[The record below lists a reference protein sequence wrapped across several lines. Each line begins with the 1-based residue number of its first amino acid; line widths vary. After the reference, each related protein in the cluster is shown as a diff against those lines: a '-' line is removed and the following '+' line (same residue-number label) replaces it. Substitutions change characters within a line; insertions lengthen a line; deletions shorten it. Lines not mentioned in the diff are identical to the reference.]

1 MNAPLQQEEEGWLPS
16 LLYSNTTMNHQSSTA
31 DDSSSSGG
39 HHHGTTTNTGNA
51 AHHSNNSSNRPY
63 SHYGQHR
70 QKHTLRFLFRSVSFA
85 LLVGGYAISNYWSGG
100 GMVNMAGNT
109 EEEGNL
115 LRRRLSDVD
124 VILNEGRINNDETK
138 SFDATS
144 LLQHD
149 NTNFHRLLQSTNETT
164 DDKCA
169 PTKVANPPW
178 LATFHAI
185 GVIYMFLALAVVCDE
200 FFVPALEEI
209 SSEHHLNLSMDV
221 AGATLMAAG
230 GSAPELFT
238 SFVGTFKQSDIGI
251 GTIVGSAVFNVL
263 FVIGCCSML
272 SKEVLTLTW
281 WPLFRDCVYYAFGLL
296 VLSLLVGEFGKGR
309 VVWYEALI
317 LLVLYLGYVLLMF
330 YNRRLYKK
338 LTGKEL
344 VLGGEEEE
352 EEENSGGV
360 EVEEEVVEEAA
371 AAASDNDATADMTGS
386 GNTEMNNAS
395 SSAEAVMENGDN
407 GESGEKN
414 GEMTPKLSIDTA
426 DLDEGANN
434 SNGVASPVS
443 SPSDLE
449 DGANNSNGGVASP
462 VASLSDLDDGANNS
476 NGVASPV
483 SSPSNGAA
491 ASPVAT
497 RVSSPRNVPRGDF
510 RWPNTFRAGVLK
522 LLLHPE
528 SWVEKGGLG
537 IVSKIQGDVDTVF
550 KKIDAD
556 GSGAIDKDELRQL
569 FLELGHE
576 INDDDFDQ
584 VFRSLDLDGDGTI
597 CEEEFAKWYISSE
610 ERILSK
616 VKPIFDQFDTNKSGT
631 IERDEVRQLLKQI
644 EPRAT
649 EEDVDEALDAM
660 YKSGSKDEITYEEF
674 ADWYVHSL
682 IYTRQQKEAEKQ
694 IEEESQGVCEALK
707 PPRGEGVCA
716 WLKYL
721 FVIPLVFCL
730 TVTIPDVRRPGL
742 GKWCYLAFV
751 LSIAWIGIFS
761 YFMVNWAEIIG
772 NTIGIPSVVMG
783 LTFLAAGTSV
793 PDLLSSVIVARMGEG
808 DMAVSSSI
816 GSNIFDI
823 LVGLPLPWLI
833 FTLWPST
840 PTEVV
845 INATGIFIDIFILI
859 GMLVAIVIIVHCQGW
874 KMTRKLGF
882 IMFFMYFVF
891 LAQAIGRAYRD
902 DPCFGLQKK

>member
-1 MNAPLQQEEEGWLPS
+1 M
-16 LLYSNTTMNHQSSTA
+16 
-31 DDSSSSGG
+31 
-39 HHHGTTTNTGNA
+39 
-51 AHHSNNSSNRPY
+51 
-63 SHYGQHR
+63 
-70 QKHTLRFLFRSVSFA
+70 
-85 LLVGGYAISNYWSGG
+85 NYWSGG
-100 GMVNMAGNT
+100 GGGMSIMAGNNEGG

-115 LRRRLSDVD
+115 LRRRLSGVD
-124 VILNEGRINNDETK
+124 VILNEGGRINNDETK
-138 SFDATS
+138 PSEATS

-149 NTNFHRLLQSTNETT
+149 NTNFHRLLQSTTTPSTNQATNETT

-178 LATFHAI
+178 LATFYAI

-238 SFVGTFKQSDIGI
+238 SFVGTFQQSDIGI

-281 WPLFRDCVYYAFGLL
+281 WPLFRDCVYYAIGLL
-296 VLSLLVGEFGKGR
+296 VLTLLVGVFGNGK
-309 VVWYEALI
+309 VVWWEALI
-317 LLVLYLGYVLLMF
+317 LLIMYLGYVLLMW

-352 EEENSGGV
+352 EENSGD
-360 EVEEEVVEEAA
+360 EVEEEKVEEAA

-386 GNTEMNNAS
+386 GNTESNTAS
-395 SSAEAVMENGDN
+395 SSAEAVMENG
-407 GESGEKN
+407 
-414 GEMTPKLSIDTA
+414 EMTPKLSVDTA
-426 DLDEGANN
+426 DLEGTNN
-434 SNGVASPVS
+434 IN
-443 SPSDLE
+443 
-449 DGANNSNGGVASP
+449 GVASP
-462 VASLSDLDDGANNS
+462 VASPSDLDDGANNS
-476 NGVASPV
+476 NGVASPIASPSDLDEANNSNGV
-483 SSPSNGAA
+483 ASPVSSLRDLDDGANNSNGVASPLSSPSKGDV
-491 ASPVAT
+491 ASPV

-576 INDDDFDQ
+576 IHDDDFDQ

-694 IEEESQGVCEALK
+694 IEEESHGVCEVLK

-833 FTLWPST
+833 FTLWPSK
-840 PTEVV
+840 PNEVV
-845 INATGIFIDIFILI
+845 INARGIFIDIFILI

-891 LAQAIGRAYRD
+891 LAQAISRAQVGYQHMCER
-902 DPCFGLQKK
+902 L

>member
-1 MNAPLQQEEEGWLPS
+1 MSGAGDDSLSHTEG
-16 LLYSNTTMNHQSSTA
+16 NTTVARGKWRYFDMVPPTPFTPSRGAGRNPSRSERERRA
-31 DDSSSSGG
+31 LGREGG
-39 HHHGTTTNTGNA
+39 
-51 AHHSNNSSNRPY
+51 
-63 SHYGQHR
+63 
-70 QKHTLRFLFRSVSFA
+70 V
-85 LLVGGYAISNYWSGG
+85 
-100 GMVNMAGNT
+100 
-109 EEEGNL
+109 
-115 LRRRLSDVD
+115 
-124 VILNEGRINNDETK
+124 EGRINNDETK

-309 VVWYEALI
+309 VVW
-317 LLVLYLGYVLLMF
+317 
-330 YNRRLYKK
+330 RLYKK

-537 IVSKIQGDVDTVF
+537 I
-550 KKIDAD
+550 
-556 GSGAIDKDELRQL
+556 
-569 FLELGHE
+569 
-576 INDDDFDQ
+576 